1 MILLDEIKNFGAC
14 DFGYTEEDLPVSYD
28 HYLNWLKENKHGPL
42 LYLADHRKEK
52 RASLKNFYPEF
63 QSALV
68 FLFSYNETSREL
80 KAFYQTPESNGL
92 KIASYVF
99 AYEGRDYHFEI
110 KERLEKIK
118 THLKLEGVLTL
129 DVHPVLERDLAYRS
143 GLGWFG
149 KNSMLINRE
158 HGSFFLIGSLLL
170 KQKLNLPQKKIE
182 TDHCGQCRACIDA
195 CPTLA
200 IDEKM
205 RTLDASKCISSI
217 TIEIF
222 KEEQVVLPQGYPQG
236 TGEIFGC
243 DICQDVCPWNLR
255 LDRFLSPAKALLD
268 NPIKAFFLNLQVELV
283 MKKLNELSLKQFKT
297 YFKHTPMERTGKNG
311 VLKNLKILAR
321 SKS

>member
-1 MILLDEIKNFGAC
+1 MTLLDDLKAFGVT
-14 DFGYTEEDLPVSYD
+14 DFGYTEEDLPVSYQQ
-28 HYLNWLKENKHGPL
+28 YLNWLDQNKHGPL
-42 LYLADHRKEK
+42 KYLADHRKEK

-68 FLFSYNETSREL
+68 FLFSYNEKSREL

-99 AYEGRDYHFEI
+99 AFDGKDYHFEI
-110 KERLEKIK
+110 KDRLEKIK
-118 THLKLEGVLTL
+118 SYFKLDGVLTL

-149 KNSMLINRE
+149 KNSMLINRT

-170 KQKLNLPQKKIE
+170 AQKLKLPQKKLE

-195 CPTLA
+195 CPTVAL
-200 IDEKM
+200 DENT
-205 RTLDASKCISSI
+205 RTLDAAKCISSI
-217 TIEIF
+217 SIEIF
-222 KEEQVVLPQGYPQG
+222 KEDGIAIPLGYPQIK
-236 TGEIFGC
+236 GEIFGC

-255 LDRFLSPAKALLD
+255 LERFLAPAKQMSKTI
-268 NPIKAFFLNLQVELV
+268 IKDFFLTPPFNKVLE
-283 MKKLNELSLKQFKT
+283 KLTLLSLTQYKASFAR
-297 YFKHTPMERTGKNG
+297 TPLERTGKNG
-311 VLKNLKILAR
+311 LLKNLRLLIR

>member
-1 MILLDEIKNFGAC
+1 MILLDELKNFGAV

-28 HYLNWLKENKHGPL
+28 QYLKWLEQNKHGPL
-42 LYLADHRKEK
+42 KYLADHRKEK

-63 QSALV
+63 KSALV
-68 FLFSYNETSREL
+68 FLFSYNEKSREL

-99 AYEGRDYHFEI
+99 AFEGKDYHFEI
-110 KERLEKIK
+110 KDRLEKIK
-118 THLKLEGVLTL
+118 AHLKLTGVLTL

-170 KQKLNLPQKKIE
+170 AEKLNLPQKKLE

-195 CPTLA
+195 CPTIA
-200 IDEKM
+200 IDENT
-205 RTLDASKCISSI
+205 RTLDAAKCISSI
-217 TIEIF
+217 SIEIF
-222 KEEQVVLPQGYPQG
+222 KENAIAIPEGYPQNK
-236 TGEIFGC
+236 GEIFGC

-255 LDRFLSPAKALLD
+255 LEKFLPPAKQLPHSVIKKYFLD
-268 NPIKAFFLNLQVELV
+268 LPLPTIITNLTA
-283 MKKLNELSLKQFKT
+283 LSLTQFKKT
-297 YFKHTPMERTGKNG
+297 FAQTPLERTGKNG
-311 VLKNLKILAR
+311 LLKNLQLLIRPKN
-321 SKS
+321 